1 MHIISLAIKFY
12 SYTQIIAML
21 TYSYIA
27 TDHFYTYN
35 KTLIIININSVAPL
49 YSTNNYNTGTTT
61 S

>member
-1 MHIISLAIKFY
+1 
-12 SYTQIIAML
+12 ML

-27 TDHFYTYN
+27 TDHFYKYN